1 MQTPDLKVS
10 CQIKGLALQEAQ
22 YEQPDILNWPAC
34 FYEKIIVNQQ
44 ERMMPASSHRTTGQ
58 ELQGQVTAAWIA
70 AVNSSSI
77 GSMLLGWKGV
87 LDTLM
92 LHRSKRC
99 NIFLAASTS
108 RQQVAVACFDMDKLL
123 SSAAWLM
130 AGAAHPEHTIAHPES
145 PKPSSACRV

>member
-1 MQTPDLKVS
+1 
-10 CQIKGLALQEAQ
+10 
-22 YEQPDILNWPAC
+22 
-34 FYEKIIVNQQ
+34 
-44 ERMMPASSHRTTGQ
+44 MPASSHRTTEQ

-77 GSMLLGWKGV
+77 GSLLLGWKGV